1 MAKIKMSIS
10 PQLISITKH
19 GQLSFM
25 YVNNALYYMDEQPE
39 IFLLLT
45 SPWIWLL
52 NFRIHWHSAA
62 VLQYSTNDFQS
73 DVQVTMHHEKF
84 L

>member
-25 YVNNALYYMDEQPE
+25 HVNNALYYMDEQPE

-45 SPWIWLL
+45 SP
-52 NFRIHWHSAA
+52 
-62 VLQYSTNDFQS
+62 
-73 DVQVTMHHEKF
+73 
-84 L
+84 